1 MRLQI
6 WLSSLTAT
14 PEPLHSFTP
23 TCSPLSVALLRQSC
37 LKTVKGSRSVGALK
51 MKMRSG
57 NSEKTSSRIP
67 LKASWSLLSSSVTFC
82 CAKNKQIE
90 TSFGHDVQKKKPRIT
105 SVDYRNVF
113 AFFCYST

>member
-67 LKASWSLLSSSVTFC
+67 LKASWSLLSSSFQCSSSLLGSVGQQQQQ
-82 CAKNKQIE
+82 CAKQL
-90 TSFGHDVQKKKPRIT
+90 TTVVT
-105 SVDYRNVF
+105 
-113 AFFCYST
+113 